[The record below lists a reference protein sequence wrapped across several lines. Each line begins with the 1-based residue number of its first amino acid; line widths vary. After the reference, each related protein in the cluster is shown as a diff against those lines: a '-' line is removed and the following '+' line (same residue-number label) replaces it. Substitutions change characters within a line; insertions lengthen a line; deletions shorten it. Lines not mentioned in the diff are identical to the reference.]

1 MRSSVSDRCTI
12 QGIHSGKGL
21 FHHKWSPLT
30 MCGINSNGKLH
41 VDVIVQSTD
50 LRKLSLPPPESIFIT
65 QVHAH
70 TNCTCFHLLLF
81 SFFSTD
87 IKLCCCWQ
95 RAQGTG
101 QKVKT
106 TLKVSKIDS
115 AIGVESETQSSLST
129 QLIEVSKVVHTTRF
143 RSIHPLICI
152 TGYNYLSLSR
162 MSTNM

>member
-1 MRSSVSDRCTI
+1 MESCRCLPLNPFLSPRCMRTLIVPAFILRYQTI
-12 QGIHSGKGL
+12 L
-21 FHHKWSPLT
+21 L
-30 MCGINSNGKLH
+30 L
-41 VDVIVQSTD
+41 VIQ
-50 LRKLSLPPPESIFIT
+50 
-65 QVHAH
+65 
-70 TNCTCFHLLLF
+70 LLLF

-106 TLKVSKIDS
+106 TLKLPKIDS
-115 AIGVESETQSSLST
+115 AIGVEPETQSSLST